1 MSCNCPLNS
10 LVHDVGMVSSPR
22 RAGEPLNCQL
32 RTNLVQ
38 RSWSHV
44 GYQCTCMW
52 AGLLIWGN
60 AVARKAE
67 PRAAAHLSHSADVF
81 LVLHCGLKGLLHS
94 QCSQGFLEL
103 GVIQYLRF

>member
-1 MSCNCPLNS
+1 MPLPLRIS
-10 LVHDVGMVSSPR
+10 L
-22 RAGEPLNCQL
+22 EY
-32 RTNLVQ
+32 T
-38 RSWSHV
+38 
-44 GYQCTCMW
+44 YMW
-52 AGLLIWGN
+52 AGSFIWEN